1 MDHCWPRAD
10 NSDFSQ
16 SSIKYVTVRKV
27 LQTLKSA
34 LQKKKNVFRF
44 KRVENIGLSFVL
56 RWIPML

>member
-34 LQKKKNVFRF
+34 LQKKKMFSDLNGW
-44 KRVENIGLSFVL
+44 KT
-56 RWIPML
+56 